1 MRQEVKND
9 KVLRA
14 IAVGIAAMMATSAM
28 PATVLANENPEA
40 PDTPTEAPEA
50 SGGSQESES
59 SSASQQSA
67 ESTEQSA
74 VQTASASEMQE
85 AVVTLGG
92 ETTEA
97 SGLITT
103 AVEQTASIGDAM
115 VTENVTGAQA
125 VFEGVDGAAG
135 VAQQLDGAKAILD
148 DAANKEAIADV
159 LINTADE
166 TVDALNTQTS
176 NYQTADEK
184 ATQNADSAIGNA
196 NTANT
201 SDSEQEAY
209 AARDAAIENLG
220 LVEEGFEEANIAY
233 TNALSKAEDAELE
246 YEAAEKE
253 HQLALAKVEE
263 AKAKLLEAQMN
274 STAALEMLKAAE
286 QRAGSLERRAEE
298 LQETSEQLNA
308 IRTQYYAMMVQ
319 YYQELLGGNAVY
331 NADGSLNV
339 EECAKKVTA
348 DKVNG
353 KAKSPG
359 NEITFLG
366 RDLMTKLVEYQVRM
380 DENVDF
386 DNSEFAFGQVG
397 KSGNLESRE
406 GKVFESD
413 EMVQG
418 TNEGK
423 DKVVV
428 NKERGVRGGGR
439 LKPNEAKML
448 RRDDSTQN
456 DNGRT
461 NRFLATYKDKDG
473 VEHSVYYNY
482 VYKSSNYGDT
492 LDMETGMFYLA
503 EIEQDESGT
512 WVTKRIVNENN
523 FDNYQSLLAAIEQSQ
538 AVEDYQAAAQAVREA
553 TEKVENLT
561 KEIEALQKIGLDGS
575 KLETLKGKLDE
586 ANAVLDEAT
595 AKKLALQ
602 DKVNAARD
610 AVAGIDLSRFDVR
623 PDTDEGGSSDEGAG
637 STGTGGVSGG
647 EMLAGIGTLGSAGA
661 AGGSTVNPIF
671 DGISLTSTVP
681 GGDGGFSFTDG
692 SGVAGAR
699 VDGVEETKSED
710 ISLEKVFAEQPAEQ
724 ELIQTLE
731 DGLIPMAQSAPETQS
746 KDGMNWWWLLVVTL
760 FGAAGKKM
768 YDDYQEKKKAQAEN
782 KDA

>member
-308 IRTQYYAMMVQ
+308 AVNDIKKLVQSSTDKSYNRVQKMISQLQKAGIQNPTFEQAQKMLAQQDQSQSANQPTEQGEAQPPAQQTVSNPEAAEWIRNS
-319 YYQELLGGNAVY
+319 GGDPAQDFWFDIY
-331 NADGSLNV
+331 DA
-339 EECAKKVTA
+339 AKEAGVDIIVREDPEYSKYFE
-348 DKVNG
+348 VNG
-353 KAKSPG
+353 QLKQFEKPRQFVRAFEQAFAEKAARLHQPNMASSPAIG
-359 NEITFLG
+359 SG
-366 RDLMTKLVEYQVRM
+366 
-380 DENVDF
+380 
-386 DNSEFAFGQVG
+386 GG
-397 KSGNLESRE
+397 KSN
-406 GKVFESD
+406 F
-413 EMVQG
+413 
-418 TNEGK
+418 
-423 DKVVV
+423 
-428 NKERGVRGGGR
+428 
-439 LKPNEAKML
+439 
-448 RRDDSTQN
+448 RDPKST
-456 DNGRT
+456 
-461 NRFLATYKDKDG
+461 
-473 VEHSVYYNY
+473 S
-482 VYKSSNYGDT
+482 
-492 LDMETGMFYLA
+492 
-503 EIEQDESGT
+503 
-512 WVTKRIVNENN
+512 
-523 FDNYQSLLAAIEQSQ
+523 
-538 AVEDYQAAAQAVREA
+538 
-553 TEKVENLT
+553 
-561 KEIEALQKIGLDGS
+561 
-575 KLETLKGKLDE
+575 
-586 ANAVLDEAT
+586 
-595 AKKLALQ
+595 
-602 DKVNAARD
+602 
-610 AVAGIDLSRFDVR
+610 
-623 PDTDEGGSSDEGAG
+623 
-637 STGTGGVSGG
+637 
-647 EMLAGIGTLGSAGA
+647 
-661 AGGSTVNPIF
+661 
-671 DGISLTSTVP
+671 GISLIS
-681 GGDGGFSFTDG
+681 
-692 SGVAGAR
+692 AGLR
-699 VDGVEETKSED
+699 E
-710 ISLEKVFAEQPAEQ
+710 
-724 ELIQTLE
+724 
-731 DGLIPMAQSAPETQS
+731 
-746 KDGMNWWWLLVVTL
+746 
-760 FGAAGKKM
+760 
-768 YDDYQEKKKAQAEN
+768 
-782 KDA
+782 